1 VISSTTHQEATVAD
15 RDRFVIAGAGFA
27 GGKAALTLRDEGFDG
42 EVLLVG
48 AEAHPPY
55 ERPPLSKDYLRGEST
70 FEQAQVEPAQAYAE
84 RDIELIAGVAAVAL
98 DPSAHELGLADGR
111 TLAYDRLLI
120 ATGGV
125 PRRPPIPGAD
135 LDGVQTLR
143 TVDDCDRLRAAFE
156 RGGALAIV
164 GAGWIGC
171 EVAASARQR
180 GLDVTVVEQADRPL
194 EGVLGPELGDF
205 YAGVHR
211 SHGVELITGAQVAAI
226 EGAGRAERVR
236 LADGRTVDCDGVLIA
251 VGIAPDTRLAE
262 AGGLDIDNGVLADER
277 LATSAPD
284 VFAAGDAVNAFHPR
298 YGRRVRVEHWANALE
313 QGPAAA
319 RLMLDRG
326 QPYDLL
332 PYFFSDQY
340 DVGMEYVGLHD
351 PGDRV
356 VTRGAMETSGFQAF
370 WLSPDGHVTAGMHVN
385 DWDAIE
391 PIKALVGEGGAV
403 DVQRLTQAGS

>member
-1 VISSTTHQEATVAD
+1 VAD

-27 GGKAALTLRDEGFDG
+27 GAKAALTLRDEGFDG

-84 RDIELIAGVAAVAL
+84 RDIERIAGVAAVAL
-98 DPSAHELGLADGR
+98 DTSAHELGLADGR
-111 TLAYDRLLI
+111 TIAYGRLLI

-135 LDGVQTLR
+135 LAGVQTLR

-156 RGGALAIV
+156 TGGALAIV

-180 GLDVTVVEQADRPL
+180 GVDVTLVELADRPL
-194 EGVLGPELGDF
+194 ERVLGPQLGDF

-211 SHGVELITGAQVAAI
+211 SHGVELLTGAQVAAI
-226 EGAGRAERVR
+226 EGTDRAERLR
-236 LADGRTVDCDGVLIA
+236 LADGRAVDCDCVLIA

-262 AGGLDIDNGVLADER
+262 AGGLDVDDGVLVDER
-277 LATSAPD
+277 FAASAPD
-284 VFAAGDAVNAFHPR
+284 VFAAGDAANAFHPR
-298 YGRRVRVEHWANALE
+298 YGRHVRVEHWANALE

-319 RLMLDRG
+319 LSMLDRG
-326 QPYDLL
+326 QPYESL

-356 VTRGAMETSGFQAF
+356 VTRGAMDPSGFQVF
-370 WLSPDGHVTAGMHVN
+370 WLSPDGRVSAGMHIN

-391 PIKALVGEGGAV
+391 PIKALVGEGGTV
-403 DVQRLTQAGS
+403 DVDRLTQAGS